1 MPTYD
6 FEDTRT
12 GEKFTEV
19 MSMSDREKY
28 LTDNPHIRQLITRMN
43 MIAGM
48 PKNDDGWKENLSR
61 IAEAHPTSTLADR
74 VGGRTSKS
82 AKTAAVLE
90 KHGVRKGKYSMD
102 L

>member
-6 FEDTRT
+6 FMNTQT
-12 GEKFTEV
+12 GEQFTET
-19 MSMSDREKY
+19 MSMNEREEY
-28 LTDNPHIRQLITRMN
+28 LTNNPHIQQLITRMN
-43 MIAGM
+43 MISGM
-48 PKNDDGWKENLSR
+48 PKTDDGWKENLSR

-74 VGGRTSKS
+74 VGGRTSKA